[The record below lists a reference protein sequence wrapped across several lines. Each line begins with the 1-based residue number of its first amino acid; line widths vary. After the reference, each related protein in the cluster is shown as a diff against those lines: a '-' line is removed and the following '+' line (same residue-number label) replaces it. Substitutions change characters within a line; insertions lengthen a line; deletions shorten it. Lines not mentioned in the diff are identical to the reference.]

1 MKEFIGQSN
10 SYDSKVCSMNQT
22 NLVGVFSVEEVCFCY
37 VYDYHERQN
46 ARGQFVLD
54 SANRDQNRF
63 GSIRNG
69 FMKTIPEQ
77 FCSVTKLLYRDVNF
91 RTPQGEKI
99 KRLIREA

>member
-10 SYDSKVCSMNQT
+10 SYDSKVCSMKQT
-22 NLVGVFSVEEVCFCY
+22 NLVGMFPVEEVCFCY
-37 VYDYHERQN
+37 VH
-46 ARGQFVLD
+46 ALD
-54 SANRDQNRF
+54 SVNRDQNRF

-99 KRLIREA
+99 KHLIREA